1 MNLKIL
7 YLANVNNPNAV
18 YFGNSVILSST
29 VVLGFYVACCNN
41 STIRRKKPRLY
52 S

>member
-18 YFGNSVILSST
+18 YFGNCIILSST
-29 VVLGFYVACCNN
+29 VCFSFYVACCNN
-41 STIRRKKPRLY
+41 STIRRKKYRLY